1 MKTRFLTL
9 GIALICLLAF
19 TACNEKKASTTD
31 DATDE
36 NEAVLETEEA
46 TNEDN
51 DKAEVIDEEDE
62 IAEGD
67 EVSDDWENEVWTCF
81 GGTYFFFGDG
91 QSYVVD
97 FPLGQDVTTTA
108 TLAFGDEELQA
119 DVNAKTGLIT
129 ACDAQGKEVFRGAIY
144 AGGNLLKGTYR
155 GQHIEV
161 WGSGD

>member
-19 TACNEKKASTTD
+19 TACNEKKAATTD

-36 NEAVLETEEA
+36 NETVLETSDSITTEITEDSEEPIA
-46 TNEDN
+46 DSDED
-51 DKAEVIDEEDE
+51 
-62 IAEGD
+62 
-67 EVSDDWENEVWTCF
+67 SDDWENEVWTCF

-97 FPLGQDVTTTA
+97 FPLGQDVTTNA
-108 TLAFGDEELQA
+108 TLAFGDEELEA

>member
-19 TACNEKKASTTD
+19 TACNEKKAVTTD

-36 NEAVLETEEA
+36 NESVLETSDSTTTEI
-46 TNEDN
+46 TEDS
-51 DKAEVIDEEDE
+51 DEPIADSDED
-62 IAEGD
+62 
-67 EVSDDWENEVWTCF
+67 SDDWENEVWTCF

>member
-1 MKTRFLTL
+1 MKTNNWTL

-19 TACNEKKASTTD
+19 TACNEKKTATT

-36 NEAVLETEEA
+36 NTTVLEAKDST
-46 TNEDN
+46 
-51 DKAEVIDEEDE
+51 KAEILEEDDEPIAESDEE
-62 IAEGD
+62 GN
-67 EVSDDWENEVWTCF
+67 DWENEVWTCF

-129 ACDAQGKEVFRGAIY
+129 ASDAQGKEVFRGAIY

-155 GQHIEV
+155 GKHIEV

>member
-1 MKTRFLTL
+1 MKTNNWTL

-19 TACNEKKASTTD
+19 TACNEKNTATT

-36 NEAVLETEEA
+36 NTTVLEAKDST
-46 TNEDN
+46 
-51 DKAEVIDEEDE
+51 KAEILE
-62 IAEGD
+62 EGD
-67 EVSDDWENEVWTCF
+67 EPIAESDEEGNDWENEVWTCF

-108 TLAFGDEELQA
+108 TLAFGDEELEA

-129 ACDAQGKEVFRGAIY
+129 ACDDQGKEVFRGAIY

-155 GQHIEV
+155 GKHIEV

>member
-1 MKTRFLTL
+1 MKTNNWTL

-19 TACNEKKASTTD
+19 TACNEKKTATT

-36 NEAVLETEEA
+36 NTTVLEAKDST
-46 TNEDN
+46 
-51 DKAEVIDEEDE
+51 KAEILE
-62 IAEGD
+62 EGD
-67 EVSDDWENEVWTCF
+67 EPIAESDEEGNDWENEVWTCF
-81 GGTYFFFGDG
+81 AGTYFFFGDG

-108 TLAFGDEELQA
+108 TLAFGDEELEA

-129 ACDAQGKEVFRGAIY
+129 ACDDQGKEVFRGAIY

-155 GQHIEV
+155 GKHIEV